1 MLPGDSRKRENA
13 GRGYL
18 YILQER
24 EFFRSGEDVYKVGR
38 TDRDVFER
46 FKEYPKGSRLLFCQ
60 HVPLDRVKDL
70 EDEVKAR
77 FRRLFRARIDVGS
90 ESFVGQW
97 HEMVDVVV
105 DVVRE
110 DRDVKCV
117 ARDVVR
123 RTGCRSPAEY
133 DAALARF
140 LQAHERELEGRL
152 VPVEELERMFRDFER
167 AREAD
172 TGTTQTSTGA
182 LLTEPFLRACRDVGA
197 VAHESLSVQFRA
209 PGENSLLDASMR
221 FREFAMVGGVP
232 HRPPPTPTPAQ
243 DLSRCT

>member
-1 MLPGDSRKRENA
+1 MLPGDVCKRENA

-18 YILQER
+18 YLLQER

-38 TDRDVFER
+38 TDRDVFAR
-46 FKEYPKGSRLLFCQ
+46 FKEYSKGSRLLFCQ
-60 HVPLDRVKDL
+60 HVPLDRVKAL

-77 FRRLFRARIDVGS
+77 FRRHFRSRVDVGS

-110 DRDVKCV
+110 DRDSKCV
-117 ARDVVR
+117 AHDVVR
-123 RTGCRSPAEY
+123 RTGCRPAEY
-133 DAALARF
+133 DAAVARF

-152 VPVEELERMFRDFER
+152 VPIEELAQMFRGFETQ
-167 AREAD
+167 EAE
-172 TGTTQTSTGA
+172 TGMTQTSTGA

-232 HRPPPTPTPAQ
+232 QRPPPTPTPAQ
-243 DLSRCT
+243 ARSRHT